1 MLHFTFVTSII
12 IISLLMVKKKK
23 SGERS
28 QSLATNHTATSDYVM
43 IQTNIIGIKAFFLYF
58 TDFPLRET

>member
-12 IISLLMVKKKK
+12 IISLLMVKKK